1 MQVVRALVLG
11 VIVAEVVGRENRVSD
26 DYTGYSGPF
35 QLFVTAVLVF
45 QA

>member
-11 VIVAEVVGRENRVSD
+11 VIVAVVGRENRVSD
-26 DYTGYSGPF
+26 DYTGYSCPF
-35 QLFVTAVLVF
+35 QLFATAVWVF